1 MIEGHLHTFREK
13 IANNFPGFWTA
24 ALIACVVTLVAQ
36 LHSPELLSQEG
47 VLHEVVLL
55 QLSPNAGA
63 HGILEVLHEE
73 EVSQVEKAL
82 QIISIL
88 EILRDVDPVHEIH
101 SSGEHLVGKLFC
113 IC

>member
-13 IANNFPGFWTA
+13 IANNFPGFWA

-36 LHSPELLSQEG
+36 LHSPELLSQQG
-47 VLHEVVLL
+47 GLLEVVLI
-55 QLSPNAGA
+55 QLFPNAGA
-63 HGILEVLHEE
+63 HSILEVLHEE
-73 EVSQVEKAL
+73 EVGQVEKTL
-82 QIISIL
+82 QIISTI

-101 SSGEHLVGKLFC
+101 SSGEHLVGKLFG